1 MVPQEVANILNQAGV
16 FIKHWWWVP
25 LPFLLYKPFLNLW
38 LFWRR
43 SEYRK
48 EQNFIMLEIRVPKDA
63 ERPLRAMDN
72 ILSGLWSLYEAPN
85 WKEKWLEGVFIL
97 PLSFEIAGLGGEP
110 HFFIRTPDF
119 YRNTVESHIYSQF
132 PEAEIEKVPDYTDFV
147 PDDIPNE
154 EWDMWGCDFELMKDT
169 PYPIKTY
176 TKFFEE
182 RPGAEKE
189 EKVDP
194 MALILE
200 GMGKMTKNEQL
211 WIQIVA
217 TPVTDGETGWISE
230 GEELRDELAGRSTS
244 EGGGGISIVKEA
256 INVLLTGTPPNV
268 EVESEEPRQISPE
281 MELTSGEKKKIS
293 AIEDK
298 IGQYGYKS
306 FIRTIY
312 LAKKDD
318 FFKPHVTIPI
328 AFFNQFATSDLNSFK
343 PWGKTI
349 TKVNYLFTE
358 RRGYLKK
365 RKMFERYK
373 NRLSPLYPQEGGTY
387 TLNTEELA
395 TIFHFPGEEAAP
407 APFIE
412 RIEARKGEPP
422 RGLPTE

>member
-1 MVPQEVANILNQAGV
+1 MP
-16 FIKHWWWVP
+16 FI
-25 LPFLLYKPFLNLW
+25 LYKPFLNLW

-43 SEYRK
+43 KEYRE

-119 YRNTVESHIYSQF
+119 YRNTVESHVYSQF

-147 PDDIPNE
+147 PSDVPNE
-154 EWDMWGCDFELMKDT
+154 EWEMWGCDFEQMAPN

-176 TKFFEE
+176 PNFFEE

-194 MALILE
+194 MALLLE
-200 GMGKMTKNEQL
+200 GMGKLSKNEQL

-217 TPVTDGETGWISE
+217 TPVTDGETGWITE
-230 GEELRDELAGRSTS
+230 GEELRDEVAGRPSS
-244 EGGGGISIVKEA
+244 GGSSGGEALIVKA
-256 INVLLTGTPPNV
+256 LRVLLTGKPP
-268 EVESEEPRQISPE
+268 EFASGGEEEKEWSSQE
-281 MELTSGEKKKIS
+281 MTSGEERKVS
-293 AIEDK
+293 AIENK
-298 IGQYGYKS
+298 ISQYGYKS

-312 LAKKDD
+312 LAKKED

-328 AFFNQFATSDLNSFK
+328 SFFNQFATSNLNSFK

-365 RKMFERYK
+365 RKMFERYQ
-373 NRLSPLYPQEGGTY
+373 NRLSPLYPKEGGTY
-387 TLNTEELA
+387 TLSTEELA
-395 TIFHFPGEEAAP
+395 TMFHFPGEDAAP

-422 RGLPTE
+422 TGLPTE

>member
-1 MVPQEVANILNQAGV
+1 MVPVQIVNLLNAIGSFV
-16 FIKHWWWVP
+16 KHWWWVP

-43 SEYRK
+43 KEYG
-48 EQNFIMLEIRVPKDA
+48 ESIDFELLEVRVPKDA
-63 ERPLRAMDN
+63 ERPIRAMDN
-72 ILSGLWSLYEAPN
+72 IFSGLWTLYEEPN
-85 WKEKWLEGVFIL
+85 WKEKWLEGAFIL
-97 PLSFEIAGLGGEP
+97 PLSFEIAGLGGEA

-132 PEAEIEKVPDYTDFV
+132 PEAEIAKVPDYTDFV
-147 PDDIPNE
+147 PEDIPNE
-154 EWDMWGCDFELMKDT
+154 EWDMWGCDFELMNDV
-169 PYPIKTY
+169 PFPIKTY
-176 TKFFEE
+176 PKFFEE
-182 RPGAEKE
+182 RPGARKE

-194 MALILE
+194 MALLLE
-200 GMGKMTKNEQL
+200 GMGKLSKNEQI

-217 TPVTDGETGWISE
+217 TPVTDGQTGWISE
-230 GEELRDELAGRSTS
+230 GEGLRDKLAGRGTS
-244 EGGGGISIVKEA
+244 SP
-256 INVLLTGTPPNV
+256 T
-268 EVESEEPRQISPE
+268 EEPLIFKAFKVLITGKPPE
-281 MELTSGEKKKIS
+281 FGTGKVEQDDKWLEMDLTPGEKKKIS

-298 IGQYGYKS
+298 ISKYGYES
-306 FIRTIY
+306 FIRTVY
-312 LAKKDD
+312 LAKKED

-328 AFFNQFATSDLNSFK
+328 SFLNQFATSDLNSFK
-343 PWGKTI
+343 PWGKTL

-365 RKMFERYK
+365 RQMFNKYK
-373 NRLSPLYPQEGGTY
+373 GRLPPLYPRSGGTY

-395 TIFHFPGEEAAP
+395 TLFHFPGEEAAP